1 MDLDIQKIFMV
12 EKILVT
18 GANGYLGKKL
28 IEELSDNHIYALVRS
43 QKAYLNLT
51 NFIQDRSIKN
61 VDVFNLDYS
70 DLSGIRRKIGSC
82 RYVVHLVGII
92 KETRANSFDLVHK
105 QATQELIKALK
116 STNVEKIYYLSIL
129 GANKDS
135 TNKCFA
141 SRAHS
146 EKILLDSDIPSL
158 ILQIPM
164 VLGEDDYASKAL
176 RKNALSKFNF
186 TFRKKSMEQPI
197 YAGDVVQVINKD
209 INKHVSG
216 KATSTGVIVLAGK
229 VSLTREDLIKK
240 AAEIL
245 GVKVKVFSLPI
256 ALGIALAWI
265 LEKLFDDPPV
275 TRAMLGVLDH
285 DDNVDLKQTCKQLD
299 IQLTSLEDLLKT
311 ILTSNDY
318 YTH

>member
-1 MDLDIQKIFMV
+1 MV
-12 EKILVT
+12 EKILIT

-43 QKAYLNLT
+43 EKAYLDLT
-51 NFIQDRSIKN
+51 NFIQDRNIKN
-61 VDVFNLDYS
+61 VDVFYFDYS
-70 DLSGIRRKIGSC
+70 DLSGMRQNIGSC

-92 KETRANSFDLVHK
+92 KETRTNSFDIVHK
-105 QATQELIKALK
+105 ETTQALIKAMED
-116 STNVEKIYYLSIL
+116 SNVKKICYLSIL

-141 SRAHS
+141 SRAYS
-146 EKILLDSDIPSL
+146 EKLLLDSDIPSL
-158 ILQIPM
+158 ILRIPM

-197 YAGDVVQVINKD
+197 YAGDVIQAINND

-216 KATSTGVIVLAGK
+216 KTTPTGVIVLAGK

-256 ALGIALAWI
+256 ALGISLAWI
-265 LEKLFDDPPV
+265 LEKLFEDPPV

-285 DDNVDLKQTCKQLD
+285 DDNVDPKQTCKQLD
-299 IQLTSLEDLLKT
+299 IRLTSLEDLLKT
-311 ILTSNDY
+311 IMTSNDY

>member
-1 MDLDIQKIFMV
+1 MV
-12 EKILVT
+12 EKILIT

-43 QKAYLNLT
+43 EKAYLDLT
-51 NFIQDRSIKN
+51 NFIQDRNIKN
-61 VDVFNLDYS
+61 VDVFYFDYS
-70 DLSGIRRKIGSC
+70 DLSGMRQNIGSC

-92 KETRANSFDLVHK
+92 KETRTNSFDIVHK
-105 QATQELIKALK
+105 ETTQALIKAMED
-116 STNVEKIYYLSIL
+116 SNVKKICYLSIL

-141 SRAHS
+141 SRAYS
-146 EKILLDSDIPSL
+146 EKLLLDSDIPSL
-158 ILQIPM
+158 ILRIPM

-197 YAGDVVQVINKD
+197 YAGDVIQAINND

-216 KATSTGVIVLAGK
+216 KTTPTGVIVLAGK

-256 ALGIALAWI
+256 ALGISLAWI
-265 LEKLFDDPPV
+265 LEKLFEDPPV

-285 DDNVDLKQTCKQLD
+285 DDNVDPKQTCKQLD
-299 IQLTSLEDLLKT
+299 IRLTSLEDLLKT
-311 ILTSNDY
+311 IMTSNDY
-318 YTH
+318 CTH

>member
-1 MDLDIQKIFMV
+1 MV

-43 QKAYLNLT
+43 EKAYLDLT
-51 NFIQDRSIKN
+51 NFIQDRNIKN
-61 VDVFNLDYS
+61 VDVFYFDYS
-70 DLSGIRRKIGSC
+70 DLSGMRQNIGSC

-92 KETRANSFDLVHK
+92 KETRTNSFDIVHK
-105 QATQELIKALK
+105 ETTQALIKAMEDSSVK
-116 STNVEKIYYLSIL
+116 KICYLSIL

-141 SRAHS
+141 SRAYS
-146 EKILLDSDIPSL
+146 EKLLLDSDIPSL
-158 ILQIPM
+158 ILRIPM
-164 VLGEDDYASKAL
+164 VLGEDNHASKAL
-176 RKNALSKFNF
+176 LKNALSKFNF

-197 YAGDVVQVINKD
+197 YAGDVIQAINND

-216 KATSTGVIVLAGK
+216 KTTPTGVIVLAGK

-256 ALGIALAWI
+256 ALGISLAWI

-285 DDNVDLKQTCKQLD
+285 DDNVDPKQTCKQLD
-299 IQLTSLEDLLKT
+299 IRLTSLEDLLKT
-311 ILTSNDY
+311 IMTSNDY
-318 YTH
+318 CTH

>member
-1 MDLDIQKIFMV
+1 M
-12 EKILVT
+12 
-18 GANGYLGKKL
+18 
-28 IEELSDNHIYALVRS
+28 
-43 QKAYLNLT
+43 
-51 NFIQDRSIKN
+51 
-61 VDVFNLDYS
+61 
-70 DLSGIRRKIGSC
+70 
-82 RYVVHLVGII
+82 
-92 KETRANSFDLVHK
+92 
-105 QATQELIKALK
+105 
-116 STNVEKIYYLSIL
+116 
-129 GANKDS
+129 
-135 TNKCFA
+135 
-141 SRAHS
+141 
-146 EKILLDSDIPSL
+146 
-158 ILQIPM
+158 
-164 VLGEDDYASKAL
+164 
-176 RKNALSKFNF
+176 
-186 TFRKKSMEQPI
+186 
-197 YAGDVVQVINKD
+197 VQVINKD

-299 IQLTSLEDLLKT
+299 IRLTSLEDLLKT

>member
-1 MDLDIQKIFMV
+1 MV
-12 EKILVT
+12 EKILIT

-43 QKAYLNLT
+43 EKAYLDLT
-51 NFIQDRSIKN
+51 NFIQDRNIKN
-61 VDVFNLDYS
+61 VDVFYFDYS
-70 DLSGIRRKIGSC
+70 DLSGMRQNIGSC

-92 KETRANSFDLVHK
+92 KETRTNSFDIVHK
-105 QATQELIKALK
+105 ETTQALIKAMED
-116 STNVEKIYYLSIL
+116 SNVKKICYLSIL

-141 SRAHS
+141 SRAYS
-146 EKILLDSDIPSL
+146 EKLLLDSDIPSL
-158 ILQIPM
+158 ILRIPM
-164 VLGEDDYASKAL
+164 VLGEDNYASKAL

-197 YAGDVVQVINKD
+197 YAGDVIQAINND

-216 KATSTGVIVLAGK
+216 KTTPTGVMVLAGK

-240 AAEIL
+240 AAEFL
-245 GVKVKVFSLPI
+245 GVKVKIFSLPI
-256 ALGIALAWI
+256 ALGISLAWI
-265 LEKLFDDPPV
+265 LEKLFEDPPV

-285 DDNVDLKQTCKQLD
+285 DDNVDPKQTCKQLD
-299 IQLTSLEDLLKT
+299 IRLTSLEDLLKT
-311 ILTSNDY
+311 IMTSSGY
-318 YTH
+318 YTY

>member
-1 MDLDIQKIFMV
+1 MV

-43 QKAYLNLT
+43 EKAYLDLT
-51 NFIQDRSIKN
+51 NFIQDRNIKN
-61 VDVFNLDYS
+61 VDVFYFDYS
-70 DLSGIRRKIGSC
+70 DLSGMRENIGSC

-92 KETRANSFDLVHK
+92 KETSTNSFDLVHK
-105 QATQELIKALK
+105 ETTQALIKAMEG
-116 STNVEKIYYLSIL
+116 SNVKKICYLSIL

-141 SRAHS
+141 SRAYS
-146 EKILLDSDIPSL
+146 EKLLLDSDIPSL
-158 ILQIPM
+158 ILRIPM
-164 VLGEDDYASKAL
+164 VLGEDNYASKAL

-197 YAGDVVQVINKD
+197 YAGDVIQAINND

-216 KATSTGVIVLAGK
+216 KTTPTGVIVLAGK

-256 ALGIALAWI
+256 ALGISLAWI

-285 DDNVDLKQTCKQLD
+285 DDNVDPKQTCKQLD
-299 IQLTSLEDLLKT
+299 IRLTSLEDLLKT
-311 ILTSNDY
+311 IMTSNDY
-318 YTH
+318 CTH

>member
-1 MDLDIQKIFMV
+1 MV
-12 EKILVT
+12 EKILIT

-43 QKAYLNLT
+43 EKAYLDLT
-51 NFIQDRSIKN
+51 NFIQDRNIKN
-61 VDVFNLDYS
+61 VDVFYFDYS
-70 DLSGIRRKIGSC
+70 DLSGMRQNIGSC

-92 KETRANSFDLVHK
+92 KETRTNSFDIVHK
-105 QATQELIKALK
+105 ETTQALIKAMED
-116 STNVEKIYYLSIL
+116 SNVKKICYLSIL

-141 SRAHS
+141 SRAYS
-146 EKILLDSDIPSL
+146 EKLLLDSDIPSL
-158 ILQIPM
+158 ILRIPM
-164 VLGEDDYASKAL
+164 VLGEDNYASKAL

-197 YAGDVVQVINKD
+197 YAGDVIQAINND

-216 KATSTGVIVLAGK
+216 KTTPTGVMVLAGK

-240 AAEIL
+240 AAEFL
-245 GVKVKVFSLPI
+245 GVKVKIFSLPI
-256 ALGIALAWI
+256 ALGISLAWI

-285 DDNVDLKQTCKQLD
+285 DDNVDPKQTCKQLD
-299 IQLTSLEDLLKT
+299 IRLTSLEDLLKT
-311 ILTSNDY
+311 IMTSNDY
-318 YTH
+318 CTH